1 MTQLESDHLL
11 EGVGMKFRY
20 LPIVALSL
28 VGLAALPASASSD
41 LPRQKTVAKAK
52 DMQRCPGFG
61 YGFFRIPETLTC
73 LKLGMD
79 IVYENKLDFVQ
90 NELNLQTLRL
100 PTPAFPNGA
109 VPVLFVA
116 KQNLWATA
124 NHDLSMF
131 DLEFTA
137 LTVTPTDDGP
147 LVTFADGRNG
157 VDVTLANSR
166 LSSLPSNNFF
176 LDQGWVSWAG
186 LTAGK
191 HQSYFDFTSPGYGF
205 FGGYSSLTKTGLLA
219 YSKSFDNLVSVTAS
233 LEDPTSRQQVDGVI
247 SAVGPSRWP
256 DVVGQVRFAPKN
268 ALFQLS
274 GALHQ
279 NVDTTAFNCCQA
291 PVRSKEGFA
300 VLAGMELRAHWSDYF
315 GPGAKGMY
323 GRLMISGAYANGAVS
338 YLGMPF
344 FASDYVADADGT
356 LHLSQGASAL
366 ISYEH
371 LWTPFVKS
379 TLTFSGYDVRS
390 SSGLAS
396 LTAVSPTVT
405 QQTQFTSGLFN
416 FRYHVRGWAAQFGN
430 EIAPESGLIFGAE
443 VNYTHDTAKA
453 VYSGVA
459 ANPVTVGIWSGAA
472 YVKRLF

>member
-1 MTQLESDHLL
+1 
-11 EGVGMKFRY
+11 MKLSKLAF
-20 LPIVALSL
+20 VALSL
-28 VGLAALPASASSD
+28 AGLAALPAEAESA
-41 LPRQKTVAKAK
+41 LPRHHKVVQTK
-52 DMQRCPGFG
+52 DMQTCPGFG
-61 YGFFRIPETLTC
+61 YGFFRIPNTLTC

-79 IVYENKLDFVQ
+79 VVYENKLDFVK

-100 PTPAFPNGA
+100 PTPTVPGGA
-109 VPVLFVA
+109 VPVLLLS
-116 KQNLWATA
+116 KQNLWASA
-124 NHDLSMF
+124 NHDLTIF

-137 LTVTPTDDGP
+137 LAVTPTDNGP
-147 LVTFADGRNG
+147 LVAFADGRNG

-166 LSSLPSNNFF
+166 LSSLPSPNFF
-176 LDQGWVSWAG
+176 LDQAWISWAG
-186 LTAGK
+186 LTAGR
-191 HQSYFDFTSPGYGF
+191 HQSFFDFTSPGYGF

-219 YSKSFDNLVSVTAS
+219 YSKSFGNLVSVTAS

-256 DVVGQVRFAPKN
+256 DLVGQIRFAPKN
-268 ALFQLS
+268 AVFQLS

-279 NVDTTAFNCCQA
+279 NTDTTAFNCCLA
-291 PVRSKEGFA
+291 PIRSKEGFA

-323 GRLMISGAYANGAVS
+323 GRLMISGAYADGALS

-356 LHLSQGASAL
+356 LHLSKGASAL

-379 TLTFSGYDVRS
+379 TLTLSGYDVHS

-396 LTAVSPTVT
+396 LTGVSPTVT
-405 QQTQFTSGLFN
+405 QATQFTAGLFD

-430 EIAPESGLIFGAE
+430 EIAPVNGLIFGAE

-453 VYSGVA
+453 IYSGVA
-459 ANPVTVGIWSGAA
+459 ADPVTVGIWSGAV